1 MISADELMKM
11 KKAVENAKS
20 EYDKAIGQLEAIKK
34 QLKDAGFSSITELN
48 AKIDE
53 LQKEYDDGTA
63 DLEKQVAEF
72 KEKYGELLCKR

>member
-34 QLKDAGFSSITELN
+34 QLKDAGFSNITELN
-48 AKIDE
+48 AKIAE

-63 DLEKQVAEF
+63 ELEKQVAEF